1 MIKKIGEI
9 PVGFKGKLYG
19 FPFVI
24 KAQYKIDGSIQSL
37 IVSDAG
43 DIAINGKDP
52 KEKTRAKDMLF
63 SMIKNSGYLEVPEN
77 AYEGSY
83 ALRMYEKAVVEVKK
97 SVGRL
102 IDNLYAETA
111 IENKKLKSKPA
122 AKVAPKPVV
131 KKAVVKKAVV
141 KAAPKAK
148 AVPKVKTIVKAAV
161 ATKSAY
167 KQTGSS
173 NELYDEARNAMPPG
187 KRRSASGKTYTE
199 TRKNRSDRPGY
210 LTGVDDIKKEKI
222 YGAFKYQ
229 SMIDRLGNDFHKY
242 NVAPT
247 ILEISKIANKMI
259 EEKDTHSVDI
269 MVYDHNKMKWN
280 LVSTKMKSNSK

>member
-43 DIAINGKDP
+43 DIAISGKDA
-52 KEKTRAKDMLF
+52 KEKARAKDMLF
-63 SMIKNSGYLEVPEN
+63 NFIQNSGYPEPLKNKSEYNYGEYDKKVREYQKAVLEVK
-77 AYEGSY
+77 
-83 ALRMYEKAVVEVKK
+83 R
-97 SVGRL
+97 SVSKL
-102 IDNLYAETA
+102 IDNLYTETA
-111 IENKKLKSKPA
+111 IENKKFKSKPA
-122 AKVAPKPVV
+122 VKVAPKAVV
-131 KKAVVKKAVV
+131 KKAAVKKAVV

-173 NELYDEARNAMPPG
+173 NKLYDAARKAMPPG
-187 KRRSASGKTYTE
+187 KRTSASGKTYTE
-199 TRKNRSDRPGY
+199 TRKNRTD
-210 LTGVDDIKKEKI
+210 KK
-222 YGAFKYQ
+222 G
-229 SMIDRLGNDFHKY
+229 
-242 NVAPT
+242 
-247 ILEISKIANKMI
+247 SKI
-259 EEKDTHSVDI
+259 
-269 MVYDHNKMKWN
+269 
-280 LVSTKMKSNSK
+280 